1 MPAKEIKELRQSGRL
16 EEALAMAMDEL
27 NEATG
32 SSTQID
38 NFDGLPVLRDLYIKS
53 RLIWPKRN
61 VSWVYYEFLK
71 ENSSAEHFE
80 VFLSWLQKLM
90 DLQLPAEEILLFE
103 QLSWQVGK
111 LAFNLAKAEQVDS
124 HKGIQLFEAIES
136 IPFPKPSE
144 SFSFLFKALHKLLK
158 DTDKYIEFADWWD
171 FENFMPEDYEKDK
184 LPNGREV
191 MALVEQ
197 AYIAYAKRL
206 VLGDDI
212 WIEGF
217 KAPGKTYNLAKI
229 AEFMPALDNIIEKYP
244 SYQYPEYF
252 KAKLLLVSGDRE
264 HMLESLLP
272 FARKKRNDFW
282 VWEILAEA
290 FKDDEDKVFS
300 CYCKALSCNSPE
312 EMLVSL
318 RQKMAGILISKELF
332 NEAKTE
338 IELLIKA
345 RENQGFR
352 LPFAVSNWRKEA
364 WYENAIAQKS
374 NAELYKQHSAK
385 AEALLFNDV
394 PEKSVIVEFVNSDK
408 KILNFIESESRFGFF
423 KYDRFFKNVAVGD
436 LLKVRF
442 QGGSN
447 EGMHQIYTAVKD
459 NDDSHK
465 GEFVKEIAGE
475 VRQQEGKSFGF
486 VGDIYIHPTLM
497 KSLKLQDGTSIKRK
511 AIKTFNKDKKQWGWK
526 VI

>member
-1 MPAKEIKELRQSGRL
+1 MPAKEIKELRQSGSL
-16 EEALAMAMDEL
+16 EEALDMAKAEL
-27 NEATG
+27 NEAIN
-32 SSTQID
+32 SLSPID
-38 NFDGLPVLRDLYIKS
+38 ALDFHTDEQGPGNTASLL
-53 RLIWPKRN
+53 WPKRN
-61 VSWVYYEFLK
+61 ISWVYYDYLK
-71 ENSSAEHFE
+71 QNSSAEHFE
-80 VFLSWLQKLM
+80 AFLSWLQKLK
-90 DLQLPAEEILLFE
+90 DLHLPAEEILLFE

-111 LAFNLAKAEQVDS
+111 LAFNMSKAEQVDS

-136 IPFPKPSE
+136 IPFSKPSE
-144 SFSFLFKALHKLLK
+144 AYSFLFKALHKLLK
-158 DTDKYIEFADWWD
+158 DTDKYIEFADWWN

-206 VLGDDI
+206 ALGDDI

-217 KAPGKTYNLAKI
+217 KAQGKTYNLAKI

-290 FKDDEDKVFS
+290 FNNDEDKVFS

-318 RQKMAGILISKELF
+318 RQKMAGILISKEQF
-332 NEAKTE
+332 SEAKTE
-338 IELLIKA
+338 IELLIRA

-352 LPFAVSNWRKEA
+352 LPFAVSNWQKEA

-374 NAELYKQHSAK
+374 NAELYRQHSAK

-394 PEKSVIVEFVNSDK
+394 LEKSVIVDFVNSDK

-436 LLKVRF
+436 ILKVRF

-447 EGMHQIYTAVKD
+447 EGMHQIYTAVKE
-459 NDDSHK
+459 NDEFLK
-465 GEFVKEIAGE
+465 GEFVKEIEGE

-486 VGDIYIHPTLM
+486 VGDTFIHPSLM

-511 AIKTFNKDKKQWGWK
+511 AIKTFNKEKKQWGWK
-526 VI
+526 LI